1 MTVLARRYEQ
11 KEKHKKK
18 KKTLKW
24 LSGVPNVQV
33 TPDLYN
39 KIRFTYTWLIEYNL
53 KRYLFLGGG
62 GGN

>member
-18 KKTLKW
+18 TLKW
-24 LSGVPNVQV
+24 LPGVPNVQV

-53 KRYLFLGGG
+53 KRHLFFRGGG
-62 GGN
+62 EGS

>member
-11 KEKHKKK
+11 KEKQK

-24 LSGVPNVQV
+24 LPGVPNVQV

-53 KRYLFLGGG
+53 KRHLFLGGG